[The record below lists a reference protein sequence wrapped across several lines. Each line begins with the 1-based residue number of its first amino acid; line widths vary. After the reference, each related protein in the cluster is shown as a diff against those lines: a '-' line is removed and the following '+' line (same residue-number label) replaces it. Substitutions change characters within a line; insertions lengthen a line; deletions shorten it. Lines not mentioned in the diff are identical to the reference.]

1 MSPLAWLLSFLDLE
15 IVRGSH
21 SVVCDLTK
29 GKERKPWTI
38 LTLVLVMQY
47 GDERDSWLRWG
58 HTTLVGPGKSPAVGL
73 FRSITVNKGYPPSQ
87 KPFYQ
92 WAVGQNITWCT
103 VSVENQWRRP
113 EDKDDRADQ
122 MGEDSIWAI
131 PVHCCMPSAV
141 SSPPDGNDRHL
152 KPTAW
157 RQNAS
162 DWMDF
167 STKMD
172 DRFRTRR
179 SINSPFGIPKMKVKN
194 SRGCR

>member
-58 HTTLVGPGKSPAVGL
+58 HTTLVEPGKSPAVGL

-92 WAVGQNITWCT
+92 WAVGQNITNGLKSQLPHFRFVLWT
-103 VSVENQWRRP
+103 KDSQQEQHEEIENQNKFRLSHFMN
-113 EDKDDRADQ
+113 DK
-122 MGEDSIWAI
+122 SW
-131 PVHCCMPSAV
+131 MP
-141 SSPPDGNDRHL
+141 GNV
-152 KPTAW
+152 KSYKSC
-157 RQNAS
+157 AS
-162 DWMDF
+162 Y
-167 STKMD
+167 
-172 DRFRTRR
+172 
-179 SINSPFGIPKMKVKN
+179 VK
-194 SRGCR
+194 